1 MKKAVRIVLVSAG
14 ALLLLLAVVVIALFQ
29 PPVQTWLARK
39 VVSSQQGYEIEIGR
53 VSAGLNNVELTGVY
67 VKGRRLAI
75 DLPQAVVEMPL
86 IALIREKVEVKKI
99 TAKGWTLDLS
109 QPAAEPPPTAGA
121 PAPDADTPASG
132 DKNLGGILDM
142 LRFPVDLAVEDA
154 DIEGAIIL
162 PPETPDAAPVRAGVS
177 VRGGQLR
184 PGNDGR
190 FELALSMESPES
202 DAAVSAIQ
210 VSSNLLVRMGASRDI
225 QSLTFDVDA
234 RASGAQLPQG
244 ARLQINIAAS
254 KSASGEDYSITL
266 KSQEADSEKNILSI
280 KATNPSGPE
289 GLNAMWVVDLRDADL
304 APFTSG
310 LGLKL
315 PSFRASGQGTFA
327 AADNFTSFHAAGKIS
342 GDANRLEVFD
352 AALSALGH
360 VNFSSEFDV
369 VNEGDLLRI
378 GVLSADVLSDVPV
391 ASIKTLQLIEIN
403 TANGEIKVPNLQ
415 GDLLRVDVHGL
426 PLAWARPFI
435 KDTGLAISGDP
446 LRGSFTGRAQ
456 GNGYSIRSAA
466 PLTLGGLSV
475 ARDGAALVKSLDVS
489 ASLTVDYSNDAW
501 AVSVSDFSIHS
512 NGAPVAIATHA
523 RAGGA
528 VGSAAPDAGISTT
541 GRVRLNIPAI
551 LAQPVAEGLCSL
563 SGGAVDVD
571 FSGRVSE
578 KISSLEAKLAASD
591 LRAGDSKV
599 LPEISANIRADVH
612 ADGTLEVQ
620 APAVFEL
627 NGRKSDIELGATL
640 KPDGARQNIDASIAS
655 TDLYI
660 EDLMVFSSVV
670 SEDSGGANA
679 DGDTGGDA
687 KETGAPR
694 NGVSG
699 QVKFAL
705 KNVVWSQDLQAAN
718 VGGEIKVTPSLF
730 SLENLRGQLSDGAEI
745 KADGSMKYD
754 AAAGASA
761 YSVDAKVALANFDPA
776 PFLRMANPGKT
787 PTVEGRF
794 DINGVVAGTAASL
807 VTIADGVN
815 ADLTLTSR
823 GGKFHGFSS
832 SVKSSGIDK
841 LQKDAAATS
850 TIAAISGA
858 ILSIVGKNDSS
869 ATLEKIQA
877 GRRVLERL
885 GEIDFD
891 QINLDASY
899 RAGREIEIRNFS
911 LLSPDMRFAG
921 AGSLGNKPALSLFN
935 QALSMNLQMAVRGE
949 QAEDLRALNI
959 LKKETDADTLGY
971 MPLLENFSM
980 EGTPSNLNTASLVRH
995 IVSMLAKK

>member
-1 MKKAVRIVLVSAG
+1 MKKAVRIILVSAG
-14 ALLLLLAVVVIALFQ
+14 ALLLLLAVVVMALFQ
-29 PPVQTWLARK
+29 PPVQTWLVRK
-39 VVSSQQGYEIEIGR
+39 VVSGQQGCEIEIGR
-53 VSAGLNNVELTGVY
+53 VSAGLNKVELTGVQM
-67 VKGRRLAI
+67 KGRGMTV
-75 DLPQAVVEMPL
+75 DLPLAVVEMPL
-86 IALIREKVEVKKI
+86 LGLIREKVDVKKI

-121 PAPDADTPASG
+121 PAPDAGAPESG
-132 DKNLGGILDM
+132 GKNIGGILDM

-154 DIEGAIIL
+154 DIEGAIVL

-190 FELALSMESPES
+190 FELALNMEGPES

-210 VSSNLLVRMGASRDI
+210 VTSSLLVRMGAARDI
-225 QSLTFDVDA
+225 QSLIFDVDA
-234 RASGAQLPQG
+234 KASGAQLPRG

-254 KSASGEDYSITL
+254 KNASGEDYSISL
-266 KSQEADSEKNILSI
+266 KSQEEGSEKNILSI

-304 APFTSG
+304 APFTGG

-315 PSFRASGQGTFA
+315 PAFKASGQGTFA

-342 GDANRLEVFD
+342 GDASRLEVFD
-352 AALSALGH
+352 SALSELGH
-360 VNFSSEFDV
+360 VKFSSDFDV
-369 VNEGDLLRI
+369 VNEGDLLRV

-403 TANGEIKVPNLQ
+403 TANGEIKVPDLQ

-446 LRGSFTGRAQ
+446 LRGGFTGRAQ
-456 GNGYSIRSAA
+456 GNGYSIRSAT

-475 ARDGAALVKSLDVS
+475 ARDGVALVKNLDVA
-489 ASLTVDYSNDAW
+489 ASFTADYSNAAW
-501 AVSVSDFSIHS
+501 AVGVSDFSIRS
-512 NGAPVAIATHA
+512 NGAPLAVVTNA

-528 VGSAAPDAGISTT
+528 VAPDGGISTT
-541 GRVRLNIPAI
+541 GRARLNIPAI
-551 LAQPVAEGLCSL
+551 LAQPVAAGLCAL
-563 SGGAVDVD
+563 SGGAVDAD
-571 FSGRVSE
+571 FSGRVSK
-578 KISSLEAKLAASD
+578 KISSFEAKLAASD
-591 LRAGDSKV
+591 LRAGDGEA
-599 LPEISANIRADVH
+599 LPEVSANVRADIH
-612 ADGTLEVQ
+612 ADGTLEIQ

-640 KPDGARQNIDASIAS
+640 KPDGACQNIDASIAS
-655 TDLYI
+655 NDLYV
-660 EDLMVFSSVV
+660 EDLMIFSALVP
-670 SEDSGGANA
+670 EDSGGAKA

-687 KETGAPR
+687 KETGASR

-794 DINGVVAGTAASL
+794 DINGVVTGTAASL

-823 GGKFHGFSS
+823 GGKFHGFSP
-832 SVKSSGIDK
+832 SVKSSGIDN
-841 LQKDAAATS
+841 LHKDSGATS

-858 ILSIVGKNDSS
+858 ILSLVGKSDNS
-869 ATLEKIQA
+869 ATLEKIKT

-921 AGSLGNKPALSLFN
+921 MGTLGNKPALSLFK

-980 EGTPSNLNTASLVRH
+980 EGTPSNLIAASLVRH